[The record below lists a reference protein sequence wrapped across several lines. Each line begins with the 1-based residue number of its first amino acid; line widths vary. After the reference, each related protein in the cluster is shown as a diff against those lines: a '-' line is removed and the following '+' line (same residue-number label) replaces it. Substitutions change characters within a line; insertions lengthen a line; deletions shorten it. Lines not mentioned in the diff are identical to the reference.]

1 MYDHRF
7 VFIYDGNDH
16 NNKRML
22 AYATQKNVNFLAKDI
37 STKDKIT
44 EREMM
49 EIATS
54 LNVPITALVD
64 EKKANEKGIDNYT
77 SMDERDVLTVLKNN
91 LDVLKLPIFIVNKK
105 AYLIKSVADINAHV
119 DDVRYD
125 SSEDTEFKR

>member
-1 MYDHRF
+1 
-7 VFIYDGNDH
+7 
-16 NNKRML
+16 ML